1 MTIDVASQADRI
13 RRRRLQINLNQ
24 RQAADRSGL
33 SQATWSR
40 IENGTKTAT
49 LGELIGV
56 SRTTLGYLTGG
67 SALMGRGA
75 GRADGVDTAEVEDR
89 LRHLMEMDA
98 LLDRIESRRECSH
111 RTPQAASADGA
122 NVAGPSQ
129 HLRV

>member
-1 MTIDVASQADRI
+1 MEGGSMTIDVASQADRI

-56 SRTTLGYLTGG
+56 SRATGTTLGYLTGG
-67 SALMGRGA
+67 SALMGRVA

-98 LLDRIESRRECSH
+98 LLDRIESRR
-111 RTPQAASADGA
+111 G
-122 NVAGPSQ
+122 
-129 HLRV
+129 